1 MKMSA
6 SFFLLAL
13 GLTISSG
20 CGGATADPNAPLTAE
35 QKAAAAKEEADV
47 QDAERAQ
54 QMQVQRKPAG
64 KR

>member
-6 SFFLLAL
+6 SFLLLAL
-13 GLTISSG
+13 VLTMASG
-20 CGGATADPNAPLTAE
+20 CGRSSAADAPLTAE

-54 QMQVQRKPAG
+54 QMQVQRKPAA

>member
-6 SFFLLAL
+6 SFLLLAL
-13 GLTISSG
+13 ALTISSG
-20 CGGATADPNAPLTAE
+20 CGGSTADAYAPLTAE

-54 QMQVQRKPAG
+54 QMQVQRKPAA